1 MKRAKGLG
9 ATARPTVVAILGAAT
24 LLLASCSSTA
34 GSAEAEPAEGQSAA
48 TEQSAALPEGVAS
61 QGKIVWAVEPYYPPF
76 TLSDDD
82 GGELVGINIDL
93 AHEMSDRL
101 GVEAEIVA
109 GSFDGLIPGV
119 QSQRYDV
126 AIATMAD
133 TEPRRE
139 QVDFIDYFQSGSAVF
154 VSEGSDS
161 GINGMDDLCGHTV
174 GVVKGTFEVEDAE
187 EQSDTCVER
196 GEDPLDIQ
204 IFNEQAGMLLSL
216 RSGRSDAMLMD
227 YVAGNYA
234 ATTEGGTAFEIVGD
248 IAAPKRKGMIFDK
261 SNDQLRDAV
270 QQVMQELMDYG
281 RYMEILEEWDQ
292 EGGAIDIAT
301 LNDGQ

>member
-1 MKRAKGLG
+1 MKIAKGLG
-9 ATARPTVVAILGAAT
+9 ATAQSAAVAILGAAT
-24 LLLASCSSTA
+24 LLLTSCGSTA
-34 GSAEAEPAEGQSAA
+34 GSAEAEPAESAPA
-48 TEQSAALPEGVAS
+48 EHGEAGLPKGVAS
-61 QGKIVWAVEPYYPPF
+61 EGKIVWAVEPYYPPF

-82 GGELVGINIDL
+82 GGELVGINIDF
-93 AHEMSDRL
+93 AHEMSELL
-101 GVEAEIVA
+101 GVEAEVVA

-187 EQSDTCVER
+187 EQSDVCVER

-234 ATTEGGTAFEIVGD
+234 ATTEGGTAFELVGD

-270 QQVMQELMDYG
+270 QQVMQELMDNG

>member
-154 VSEGSDS
+154 VVKSFFVVYGFLAILRVFQAAMAAGSVAFTSLVSVSESGSVPASWAADR
-161 GINGMDDLCGHTV
+161 
-174 GVVKGTFEVEDAE
+174 AP
-187 EQSDTCVER
+187 R
-196 GEDPLDIQ
+196 
-204 IFNEQAGMLLSL
+204 
-216 RSGRSDAMLMD
+216 LM
-227 YVAGNYA
+227 
-234 ATTEGGTAFEIVGD
+234 
-248 IAAPKRKGMIFDK
+248 
-261 SNDQLRDAV
+261 
-270 QQVMQELMDYG
+270 
-281 RYMEILEEWDQ
+281 
-292 EGGAIDIAT
+292 
-301 LNDGQ
+301 

>member
-1 MKRAKGLG
+1 M
-9 ATARPTVVAILGAAT
+9 GAASRQAAVAMFAAGT
-24 LLLASCSSTA
+24 LLLAACSSSV
-34 GSAEAEPAEGQSAA
+34 GSAEADP
-48 TEQSAALPEGVAS
+48 TEEQNAVDEIGGAVLPEKVVE

-76 TLSDDD
+76 TLSDDG

-93 AHEMSDRL
+93 AHEMSELL

-119 QSQRYDV
+119 QSKRYDV

-154 VSEGSDS
+154 VAEGAEN
-161 GINGMDDLCGHTV
+161 GVGGMDDLCGYAV

-187 EQSDTCVER
+187 EQSDICVDR
-196 GEDPLDIQ
+196 GDGPLDIQ

-227 YVAGNYA
+227 YVAGSYA

-270 QQVMQELMDYG
+270 QGAMQELMDEG
-281 RYMEILEEWDQ
+281 RYLEILEEWDQ
-292 EGGAIDIAT
+292 EGGAIEVAT
-301 LNDGQ
+301 LNDSQ